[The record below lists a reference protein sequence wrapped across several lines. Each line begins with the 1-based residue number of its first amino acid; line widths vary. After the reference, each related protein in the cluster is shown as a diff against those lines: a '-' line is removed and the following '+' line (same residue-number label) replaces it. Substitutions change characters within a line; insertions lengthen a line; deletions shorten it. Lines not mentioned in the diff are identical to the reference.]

1 MAPRKINIIAWLMK
15 SAERDVVRQSC
26 ISNLVGLHFDLIYT
40 MPYAMCLNTISEIF
54 SSLQMEDD
62 KNIISTSRFSNVGL
76 VTGEEMESLQSRVAD
91 FAKETPVNVDIWRE
105 VAGSYF
111 ETAVRKATA
120 GINKMFAELANMPGN
135 SFTVLIVNNDRMPLL
150 ELMASSLNRALTIPS
165 AGELVQL
172 RFEGTVGAKRTDIKL
187 VYASLHP
194 VEQSS

>member
-1 MAPRKINIIAWLMK
+1 MAPRKINIIVWLMK

-54 SSLQMEDD
+54 SSLEMEDD

-76 VTGEEMESLQSRVAD
+76 VTGEEMEILQSRVAD

-105 VAGSYF
+105 VAGNYF
-111 ETAVRKATA
+111 ETTVRKATA
-120 GINKMFAELANMPGN
+120 GINKMFAELANLPGN

-150 ELMASSLNRALTIPS
+150 ELMATSLNKPLTIPS

-172 RFEGTVGAKRTDIKL
+172 RFEGTIGAKRTDIKL